1 MKYKLT
7 IVIVLCRVA
16 RVVAPK
22 KAALKEAEAELSVAM
37 EVRHSHFHH
46 SYFHTLLLMSAFCTK
61 VSSTGE
67 TEARNIRW
75 FESWHLSYL
84 MLNPQFVFWY
94 ISLLLLLV
102 TVNELSVV
110 QFDLKL
116 GFFSIFSPNFLRKK
130 YNLKQVW
137 LFVNLM
143 QC

>member
-1 MKYKLT
+1 M
-7 IVIVLCRVA
+7 
-16 RVVAPK
+16 APK

-75 FESWHLSYL
+75 FESWHLSHL
-84 MLNPQFVFWY
+84 LLNPQFVFWY

-116 GFFSIFSPNFLRKK
+116 EFFQYSPQFFKEKVQFKASMAIREFNAVLRA
-130 YNLKQVW
+130 N
-137 LFVNLM
+137 
-143 QC
+143 

>member
-1 MKYKLT
+1 
-7 IVIVLCRVA
+7 
-16 RVVAPK
+16 
-22 KAALKEAEAELSVAM
+22 
-37 EVRHSHFHH
+37 
-46 SYFHTLLLMSAFCTK
+46 MSAFGTK

-84 MLNPQFVFWY
+84 LLNPQFVFWY

-116 GFFSIFSPNFLRKK
+116 EFFQYSPPIF
-130 YNLKQVW
+130 
-137 LFVNLM
+137 
-143 QC
+143 

>member
-1 MKYKLT
+1 M
-7 IVIVLCRVA
+7 
-16 RVVAPK
+16 APK

-67 TEARNIRW
+67 TKARNIRW

-84 MLNPQFVFWY
+84 LLNPQLVFWY

-116 GFFSIFSPNFLRKK
+116 EFFQYSPPIF
-130 YNLKQVW
+130 
-137 LFVNLM
+137 
-143 QC
+143 